1 MGSFILISFLIFRSE
16 DATDNFLTD
25 SPSLSSF
32 RPPAANLRMA
42 AANGQQQRTA
52 EWSSPPPNRAE
63 WPSSNPPPVAVRN
76 GGGEWSPAPNRAEWS
91 APPTP
96 RGLRSEW
103 KNGGSQHVNAAVNN
117 GGQNS
122 EHMHHLVNS
131 NNGGMPPAVRPESLP
146 TNAAVDKDKSTLKVH
161 LPNGGFNV
169 VKYGDA
175 TDIKVRFIIIFF
187 VRSVIFIL
195 WTLSVCP
202 SAKRKLYFIGR
213 INRQKS

>member
-1 MGSFILISFLIFRSE
+1 MESLIFISCLNFRSE

-42 AANGQQQRTA
+42 AANGGQQRNA

-63 WPSSNPPPVAVRN
+63 WSNNPPPPLPVAVRN
-76 GGGEWSPAPNRAEWS
+76 GGSGGEWSPAPNRAEWS

-96 RGLRSEW
+96 RGLRSER
-103 KNGGSQHVNAAVNN
+103 KNGGGQHANATVNN

-122 EHMHHLVNS
+122 DHMHHLVNS
-131 NNGGMPPAVRPESLP
+131 NNGGLPAVPMPTAVRPESLP
-146 TNAAVDKDKSTLKVH
+146 THAAAAVDKDKSTLKVH

-175 TDIKVRFIIIFF
+175 TDIKVRFF
-187 VRSVIFIL
+187 VHFL
-195 WTLSVCP
+195 
-202 SAKRKLYFIGR
+202 
-213 INRQKS
+213 

>member
-1 MGSFILISFLIFRSE
+1 
-16 DATDNFLTD
+16 
-25 SPSLSSF
+25 
-32 RPPAANLRMA
+32 MA

-76 GGGEWSPAPNRAEWS
+76 GGNGGEWSPAPNRAEWS

-131 NNGGMPPAVRPESLP
+131 NNGGMPAPVRPESLP
-146 TNAAVDKDKSTLKVH
+146 THAAAAVDKDKSTLKVH

-175 TDIKVRFIIIFF
+175 TDIKVRFIITFLLGWLF
-187 VRSVIFIL
+187 L
-195 WTLSVCP
+195 E
-202 SAKRKLYFIGR
+202 AKVLYY
-213 INRQKS
+213 